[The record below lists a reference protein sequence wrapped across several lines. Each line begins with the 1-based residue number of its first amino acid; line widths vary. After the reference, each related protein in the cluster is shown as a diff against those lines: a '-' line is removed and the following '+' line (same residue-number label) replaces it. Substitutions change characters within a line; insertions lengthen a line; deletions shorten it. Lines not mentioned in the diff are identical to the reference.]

1 MNNYTAPEWQC
12 DNDDCGFIDHSDQ
25 NQRGLCCP
33 NCGDGVMQPN
43 NAAAERT
50 VELNRH
56 AADDT
61 LENPIPATV
70 TTEKPPRKKRIG
82 HGGPIENPFMVQA
95 CALERIAAEAE
106 EERKTILLAL
116 GELKAMIV
124 NMHAEGDLDRC
135 ERLIEKY
142 SDPNIRLGIIM
153 QTLGAMRAEG

>member
-1 MNNYTAPEWQC
+1 MNHYTPPEWQC
-12 DNDDCGFIDHSDQ
+12 DNDDCGFVDQSDQ

-33 NCGDGVMQPN
+33 NCGEGTMQPN
-43 NAAAERT
+43 NATAEKV
-50 VELNRH
+50 VEQCRH

-61 LENPIPATV
+61 AENPIPVTV
-70 TTEKPPRKKRIG
+70 EKPKAKRIG

-116 GELKAMIV
+116 GELKAMITNV
-124 NMHAEGDLDRC
+124 HAEGDLDRC
-135 ERLIEKY
+135 ERLIQKY